1 VVHWLAWAHP
11 AWMVASLAAAGL
23 AARAGLAL
31 RRERVR
37 GLRRSPGGR
46 ERHLRYA
53 KPAVAMV
60 AVGFLGG
67 PPSMW
72 WLRGR
77 EPFDTLHF
85 LLGSAAL
92 ALFLTT
98 AVLGHRLERGRGRPR
113 EVHAACG
120 AAALLLALAAAVAG
134 FILLP

>member
-1 VVHWLAWAHP
+1 MRWLAWVHP
-11 AWMVASLAAAGL
+11 AWMVASLGVAGL

-37 GLRRSPGGR
+37 GARRTPGGR
-46 ERHLRYA
+46 ERHLCYA

-77 EPFDTLHF
+77 EPFDTVHA
-85 LLGSAAL
+85 LLGCTAL
-92 ALFLTT
+92 ALFLAA
-98 AVLGHRLERGRGRPR
+98 AVLGHRLERGRGRPLDA
-113 EVHAACG
+113 HAACG